1 MSVSFASPALPTT
14 RLPLG
19 SETTGLAGGGEGL
32 GGGCGAPTGMGA
44 SKPGPRYCLCLNSSP
59 LPPQYIFHTA
69 PRASFLKHKLNP
81 DTASLKNFPWLPI
94 PWRPRVKFLIMAF
107 KACLPSFLHLF
118 LQKKKK
124 ACFEHLLCFR
134 KPARYT
140 RGPCNKVTEELP
152 ICCERR
158 TKNKIQINRYL
169 MTTLQRAR
177 KAWSG
182 YAGRVIYREASLL
195 RWAHSGLSEEAPF

>member
-59 LPPQYIFHTA
+59 LPPQSIFHTA
-69 PRASFLKHKLNP
+69 PRVSFLKHKLNP
-81 DTASLKNFPWLPI
+81 DTASLKNFHGSPFLGGQESNSLSWHS
-94 PWRPRVKFLIMAF
+94 RPASL
-107 KACLPSFLHLF
+107 LSFTYSY
-118 LQKKKK
+118 QKKKK

-152 ICCERR
+152 IC
-158 TKNKIQINRYL
+158 
-169 MTTLQRAR
+169 
-177 KAWSG
+177 
-182 YAGRVIYREASLL
+182 
-195 RWAHSGLSEEAPF
+195 